1 MCGKAYHGYQRL
13 GAPCAKLSGRVV
25 QDVSNGYA
33 MAMMTMIAIAMV
45 LVAVDDDDGDECS
58 DDGNACHFSV

>member
-1 MCGKAYHGYQRL
+1 MSR
-13 GAPCAKLSGRVV
+13 
-25 QDVSNGYA
+25 DVSNGYA
-33 MAMMTMIAIAMV
+33 MAMMTMIAIAIV

>member
-1 MCGKAYHGYQRL
+1 MSR
-13 GAPCAKLSGRVV
+13 
-25 QDVSNGYA
+25 DVSNGYA